1 MIIGII
7 GSTGLVGISIE
18 ESLMKLNILK
28 HFDSVLKY
36 SSSGDNNSIKFKLEY
51 LGDLDYAFLATPN
64 KLSREIYEY
73 CKNNN
78 FNITL
83 IDSSSEFRMDPDIP
97 LIIPEVNGYLLE
109 KSSYKL
115 IASPNCTT
123 TFLAMLLKALEPCG
137 NIKRVTLSTYQ
148 AASGAG
154 IKGMDELM
162 KQTKEYVNHGEIIT
176 KDFWGKSYA
185 YNLFSHN
192 STIQENGYNEEEMKI
207 VNETQKILGKKI
219 KISPTCIRVP
229 ILRSHS
235 ESINVEFTEEVS
247 KEDIMK
253 NLENFEGI
261 KIINDNNLNV
271 FPEPEIA
278 SNKTEVFVGRIRSDI
293 DDLTRWNFFICSD
306 QILKGAGYNSVQIL
320 QKILNLKKIE

>member
-7 GSTGLVGISIE
+7 GATGLVGMCIE
-18 ESLMKLNILK
+18 ESLLKLNILK
-28 HFDSVLKY
+28 SFDSILRY
-36 SSSGDNNSIKFKLEY
+36 SSSGDDNTIKFKLEY
-51 LGDLDYAFLATPN
+51 LRDLDYAFLATPN
-64 KLSREIYEY
+64 QLSKMIYEY
-73 CKNNN
+73 CKQNN
-78 FNITL
+78 FNVTL
-83 IDSSSEFRMDPDIP
+83 IDSSSEFRMDPLVP
-97 LIIPEVNGYLLE
+97 LIIPEVNSYLLNNN
-109 KSSYKL
+109 SYKL

-123 TFLAMLLKALEPCG
+123 TFLAMLLKALSPCG
-137 NIKRVTLSTYQ
+137 SIKRVTLSTYQ

-162 KQTKEYVNHGEIIT
+162 KQTEEIVDCGEIKT

-192 STIQENGYNEEEMKI
+192 TTIQENGYNEEEMKI
-207 VNETQKILGKKI
+207 INETQKILERKI

-235 ESINVEFTEEVS
+235 ESINIEFTEEIAR
-247 KEDIMK
+247 EEIMK
-253 NLENFEGI
+253 NLENFNGI
-261 KIINDNNLNV
+261 KIINDNKNNV
-271 FPEPEIA
+271 FPEPEFA
-278 SNKTEVFVGRIRSDI
+278 SNKTDVFVGRIRSDI

-320 QKILNLKKIE
+320 QTLLQKSN